1 MREQVKDTARL
12 LHILECIDNIIEF
25 ADRKTFEQ
33 IEADKMCFF
42 AIAYQ
47 LVVIGEAANM
57 LTKEFRDEHPLTPW
71 REIVNMRNFIVHGY
85 NVVDK
90 NEVWSVIQNDLG
102 PLKLQIE
109 QYISEL
115 DCETNK

>member
-1 MREQVKDTARL
+1 MREPVKDTARL
-12 LHILECIDNIIEF
+12 LHILESIDNIYEF

-33 IEADKMCFF
+33 IENDKMCFF
-42 AIAYQ
+42 AIVYQ

-57 LTKEFRDEHPLTPW
+57 LTKEFRDEHPKTPW
-71 REIVNMRNFIVHGY
+71 REIISMRNFIVHGY

-90 NEVWSVIQNDLG
+90 TEVWSVIENDLG
-102 PLKLQIE
+102 PVKQQIE

-115 DCETNK
+115 DCE

>member
-1 MREQVKDTARL
+1 MREPVKDTARL
-12 LHILECIDNIIEF
+12 LHILEGIDNIYEF

-33 IEADKMCFF
+33 VESDKMCFF
-42 AIAYQ
+42 AIVYQ

-57 LTKEFRDEHPLTPW
+57 LTKEFRDEHPETPW
-71 REIVNMRNFIVHGY
+71 REIVSMRNFIVHGY

-90 NEVWSVIQNDLG
+90 TEVWSVIENDLG
-102 PLKLQIE
+102 PLKIQIE

-115 DCETNK
+115 DCE

>member
-1 MREQVKDTARL
+1 MREPVKDTARL
-12 LHILECIDNIIEF
+12 LHILESIDNIYEF

-33 IEADKMCFF
+33 IENDKMCFF
-42 AIAYQ
+42 AIVYQ

-57 LTKEFRDEHPLTPW
+57 LTNEFRDEHPSTPW
-71 REIVNMRNFIVHGY
+71 REIVSMRNFIVHGY

-90 NEVWSVIQNDLG
+90 TEVWSVIENDLG
-102 PLKLQIE
+102 SLKQQIE

-115 DCETNK
+115 DCG

>member
-1 MREQVKDTARL
+1 MREPVKDTARL
-12 LHILECIDNIIEF
+12 LLILESIDNIYEF

-33 IEADKMCFF
+33 IENDKMCFF
-42 AIAYQ
+42 AIVYQ

-57 LTKEFRDEHPLTPW
+57 LTKEFRDEHPSTPW
-71 REIVNMRNFIVHGY
+71 REIVSMRNFIVHGY

-90 NEVWSVIQNDLG
+90 TEIWSVIENDLG
-102 PLKLQIE
+102 PLKQQIE

-115 DCETNK
+115 DCG